1 MMERYHR
8 SFARISLDAIE
19 ENFYKL
25 KSCLPAEV
33 KTCAVVK
40 ADAYGHGSVPVSKR
54 LEPVT
59 DWFAV
64 AALEEGI
71 VLREAGIKKPILILS
86 YTHPSQYPALLEYGI
101 TPTLYNVEEAE
112 ALSELAAEKGMRA
125 PVHIAVDTGMGRI
138 GFLPNEEGA
147 DSILAISRLPGIFP
161 EGLFSHYAT
170 ADSCDK
176 TEALR
181 QTREFEKLLGLLAE
195 RGVNIPIKHICNSA
209 GSIEMKNK
217 FDMCRF
223 GIAMYGLA
231 PSDEVS
237 GKELGITPAMEV
249 FSHVVHVKDVSKGT
263 KIGSGHTSTAPE
275 ARVIATV
282 SIGYADG
289 FNRCLSGVG
298 SVLIGGKRAP
308 VVGRVCMDQIMVDVT
323 DIPGV
328 APGTLVTVM
337 GKDGEEEISAEEF
350 GSLCHSFNYE
360 VVCTFMPRVQ
370 RVYE

>member
-1 MMERYHR
+1 MECYHR

-19 ENFYKL
+19 ENFHKL
-25 KSCLPAEV
+25 RSCLPAGV
-33 KTCAVVK
+33 KACAVVK

-71 VLREAGIKKPILILS
+71 VLREAGIRKPILILS
-86 YTHPSQYPALLEYGI
+86 YTHPSQYPLLLEYGI
-101 TPTLYNVEEAE
+101 TPTLYNVKEAE
-112 ALSELAAEKGMRA
+112 LLSRTSLEKGLQT
-125 PVHIAVDTGMGRI
+125 PVHVAVDTGMGRI
-138 GFLPNEEGA
+138 GFLPNEKGA
-147 DSILAISRLPGIFP
+147 DSILAISRLPGISV

-170 ADSCDK
+170 ADSCNQ

-181 QTREFEKLLGLLAE
+181 QTREFEKLLDLLEE
-195 RGVNIPIKHICNSA
+195 RGVAIPIKHICNSA
-209 GSIEMKNK
+209 GSMKMKNK

-237 GKELGITPAMEV
+237 GRELGITPAMEV
-249 FSHVVHVKDVSKGT
+249 FSHVVHVKEVPAGT
-263 KIGSGHTSTAPE
+263 KIGYSHTYTAPE
-275 ARVIATV
+275 KRVIATV

-298 SVLIGGKRAP
+298 SVLISGRRAP
-308 VVGRVCMDQIMVDVT
+308 IVGRVCMDQIMVDVT
-323 DIPGV
+323 GIPDVIPG
-328 APGTLVTVM
+328 ALVTII
-337 GKDGEEEISAEEF
+337 GCDGEEEITAEEF

-360 VVCTFMPRVQ
+360 VVCTFMPRVL